1 MCSVLLESLGAWLW
15 CSVLPIIWLL
25 LLDALV
31 FAFGTKLKTP
41 VFNAERLL
49 LELPVWKYLRN
60 SVLFF

>member
-41 VFNAERLL
+41 VFTAERLL